1 MARTKKASM
10 HTSRQTWW
18 LAAIGMLFL
27 LASFSVLLRESWR
40 GGRPAADIAIRVDEI
55 RPSAHG
61 HLVSLKIAN
70 SGNATAASLGVE
82 GVLTRGGVAVERSVI
97 TIDYVAAGSERD
109 AALFFSTDPRQGE
122 LSVRAKG
129 YIEP

>member
-1 MARTKKASM
+1 MTQTKKPVPY
-10 HTSRQTWW
+10 TSKQTWA

-27 LASFSVLLRESWR
+27 FASFSVLLRESLA
-40 GGRPAADIAIRVDEI
+40 GAQPAADIAIRVDEI
-55 RPSAHG
+55 RPSAQG

-70 SGNATAASLGVE
+70 SGTATAASLGVE
-82 GVLTRGGVAVERSVI
+82 GVLTRGGVDVESSDI

-109 AALFFSTDPRQGE
+109 AVLFFSNDPRQGE